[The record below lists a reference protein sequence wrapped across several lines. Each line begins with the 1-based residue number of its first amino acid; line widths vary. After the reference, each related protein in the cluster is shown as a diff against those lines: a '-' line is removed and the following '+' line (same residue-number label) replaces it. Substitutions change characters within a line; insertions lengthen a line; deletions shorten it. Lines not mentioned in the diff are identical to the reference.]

1 MRVHLDVL
9 RLGGMMALTG
19 CSAPAIASDP
29 TAPPAVIEEITTAEH
44 AWARGIIEADTV
56 ALGRILAP
64 EFMLVGPDGAA
75 TPPFPRA
82 AWMTNVATKQVYT
95 DSVVIDSLR
104 VSGTAD
110 SAIATMRYFWR
121 PIVRGERM
129 PDDWTSLKDTWV
141 RRDGRWQAVQRQR
154 LNPFPGR

>member
-1 MRVHLDVL
+1 MPVDIRLLRV
-9 RLGGMMALTG
+9 GGMIVLCG
-19 CSAPAIASDP
+19 CTTPAQ
-29 TAPPAVIEEITTAEH
+29 TADLGTPPALIEEITAAEH
-44 AWARGIIEADTV
+44 AWARGVIEADTV

-64 EFMLVGPDGAA
+64 EFVLVGPDGD
-75 TPPFPRA
+75 TSPPFPRA

-104 VSGTAD
+104 ITGTAD

-154 LNPFPGR
+154 LDALPDR

>member
-1 MRVHLDVL
+1 MRLRTRVL
-9 RLGGMMALTG
+9 WLGGTIALTS
-19 CSAPAIASDP
+19 CSTPGMTSDLSTRPAL
-29 TAPPAVIEEITTAEH
+29 VEEITAAEH

-56 ALGRILAP
+56 ALSRLLAP
-64 EFMLVGPDGAA
+64 EFVLVGPDGA
-75 TPPFPRA
+75 TNPPFPRA
-82 AWMTNVATKQVYT
+82 AWMANVATRQVYT

-104 VSGTAD
+104 ITGTAD
-110 SAIATMRYFWR
+110 SAVATMRYFWR

-154 LNPFPGR
+154 LDAFPGR